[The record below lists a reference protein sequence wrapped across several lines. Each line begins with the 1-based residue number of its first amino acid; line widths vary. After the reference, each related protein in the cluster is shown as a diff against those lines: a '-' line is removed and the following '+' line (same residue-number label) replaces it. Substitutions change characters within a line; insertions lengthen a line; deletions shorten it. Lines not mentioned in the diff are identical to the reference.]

1 MSTERL
7 SFSAEKLGRALD
19 RLDEVLALPGD
30 GLAVD
35 AAIQRFEF
43 TFELLWKTLKRALEE
58 AGRRPSGSPRD
69 VLSFGWRDDWLD
81 GDEQLWIHMLA
92 DRNRTSH
99 LYDEALAR
107 QVYARIRD
115 YAPPMRRAYDDLCRR
130 FGLPRAAPK
139 GPSTARETTAPY
151 RKREL
156 PGRGATLARAKR
168 GPSAP
173 APGPRK
179 HGPTANSQP
188 PGKQPTANG
197 QKR

>member
-7 SFSAEKLGRALD
+7 NFSQEKLGRALD

-43 TFELLWKTLKRALEE
+43 TFELFWKTLKRALEE

-81 GDEQLWIHMLA
+81 GDEQLWLDMLA

-130 FGLPRAAPK
+130 FGLPKTTPK
-139 GPSTARETTAPY
+139 PTPSTAREGRAPY
-151 RKREL
+151 RKTTR
-156 PGRGATLARAKR
+156 PNAV
-168 GPSAP
+168 
-173 APGPRK
+173 RK
-179 HGPTANSQP
+179 PTA
-188 PGKQPTANG
+188 KIRRKPTAKS
-197 QKR
+197 QQRRLRTTS